1 MAEYGNLDY
10 TVEEINKKLGESG
23 GTIPVIVVEG
33 ETPTQEL
40 QPNTYYKFGKVTS
53 LTLTFAAETP
63 DILNE
68 YMFEFTAGASTT
80 LVLPSTVKWMGGE
93 APTLEADNLYQV
105 SIVNNIAVIGG
116 ASTSL
121 LCPITYN
128 NPNEGYVKCS
138 INGVDAASLEYLEY
152 KVGDTLTI
160 ENDRGGYPINATLNY
175 KGQDPDTFYT
185 EYLST
190 TIKYELESISVTIE
204 SAGAGN

>member
-23 GTIPVIVVEG
+23 GTIPVVVVEG
-33 ETPTQEL
+33 ERPTQEL
-40 QPNTYYKFGKVTS
+40 QPNTYYKFGKVAALI
-53 LTLTFAAETP
+53 LTLAAETP
-63 DILNE
+63 DVLNE

-116 ASTSL
+116 ASASL
-121 LCPITYN
+121 LCPIIYDNVNWIRVT
-128 NPNEGYVKCS
+128 CS
-138 INGVDAASLEYLEY
+138 INGVDAAHLEYLEY

-160 ENDRGGYPINATLNY
+160 EINNSSYAINATLNY

-185 EYLST
+185 GYVST